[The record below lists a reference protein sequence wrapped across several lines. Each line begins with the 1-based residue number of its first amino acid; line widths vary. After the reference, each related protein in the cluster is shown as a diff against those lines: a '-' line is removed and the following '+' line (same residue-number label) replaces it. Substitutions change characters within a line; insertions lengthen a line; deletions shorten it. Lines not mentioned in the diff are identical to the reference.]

1 MKTRLIFLL
10 IFLTAIPLTTN
21 AQTLSSST
29 SKPDTKAIS
38 GVIVMQGKF
47 ERDGKTVE
55 FTETTPITDL
65 VEFYAQRGI
74 AYVESTSS
82 GNTTQGGFGDPPP
95 TIPPP
100 GPGTVPTY
108 VTYVAMRALGGGYI
122 RQTSYNRTIIQTPG
136 GMTNTPWVINR
147 DSISPAGPGCN
158 IGNLDQ
164 CSLMLE

>member
-1 MKTRLIFLL
+1 MKTTLMLVLISL
-10 IFLTAIPLTTN
+10 AVIPFTTN
-21 AQTLSSST
+21 AQTPSSST
-29 SKPDTKAIS
+29 SKHDTKAIS
-38 GVIVMQGKF
+38 GAIVMRGEI

-65 VEFYAQRGI
+65 VEFYAERGI

-100 GPGTVPTY
+100 GPGTVPSY
-108 VTYVAMRALGGGYI
+108 VTYVSMRALGGGYI
-122 RQTSYNRTIIQTPG
+122 RRTSYNRTIIQTPG
-136 GMTNTPWVINR
+136 GMTNSPWVIIT
-147 DSISPAGPGCN
+147 DGISVAGPGCN

-164 CSLMLE
+164 CSIRLE